1 MNTYQHI
8 LAVVDLTE
16 DSFAVARRAREI
28 ALGNGAEPPTLLH
41 VVEYVPVEPLS
52 DSLLPA
58 VQLETELLERA
69 RARMAALAGQL
80 GTPAPPWR
88 VETGNIKNEILRVAR
103 EGKHDL
109 IVIGSHQRHGLSI
122 LVNLTEDTVL
132 HGAPCD
138 VLAVRLAQPGR
149 GA

>member
-1 MNTYQHI
+1 MSNYQHI
-8 LAVVDLTE
+8 LAVVDLTA
-16 DSFAVARRAREI
+16 DSFAVARRAQEI
-28 ALGNGAEPPTLLH
+28 ALGNGAGPPTLLH

-58 VQLETELLERA
+58 VQLESELLDRA
-69 RARMAALAGQL
+69 RARMTELAAQL
-80 GTPAPPWR
+80 GTPAAPWR

-103 EGKHDL
+103 EGNHDL
-109 IVIGSHQRHGLSI
+109 IVIGSHERHGLSI

-138 VLAVRLAQPGR
+138 VLAVRLAPS
-149 GA
+149 ATAA